1 MNPWERNWDSAAP
14 SPAAGPWARDW
25 GAGAPAA
32 PAEDLKKKLAEET
45 SAGVAGVIGAGRI
58 GDRMLEGLKQS
69 GLGVGAIFSELLPE
83 RLKRAAQEEIA
94 KRLMAQEKD
103 QASKSKEY
111 KNLEE
116 AHPIATAVGES
127 VPVVAAP
134 MLRVASGAGAGAA
147 ALNAAA
153 SSALPAAL
161 EYGTAGERAGSA
173 ATAGLSGAVGSGI
186 ASGAAKV
193 FGGVA
198 NVLTPEARRLAAL
211 AESKFNI
218 PLDAADKTGNKALQT
233 VNAALEN
240 MPVTSGAQAT
250 KNGVQRDALTREVM
264 KTLGESTDEATTAT
278 WGAAKKRIGSDFER
292 VFSKVHVNLD
302 DTKVQ
307 ANLAKVIQDSVDTLP
322 EDSAAVVVKRASQL
336 LDKIDDNGA
345 VAGKAYQAWRSQ
357 VQQQAEKTSDQWLAT
372 QLRGLYRTVDEV
384 AYKAAAD
391 VGEDGAL
398 KTARGQWKNLRT
410 IEPLVAKSEDG
421 RISPKLLREAVR
433 AKTPDFAE
441 GGGGD
446 LAELAKIARQF
457 VSDQVPNSGTAQ
469 RQLAQS
475 LVTGGTMGG
484 LGWAASGDPLTGAK
498 MAAGTMVL
506 PKAVQLALNSKA
518 GQSLL
523 MGGKALSP
531 LEQALIDRAAR
542 LGVLG
547 VANEGVQ

>member
-1 MNPWERNWDSAAP
+1 MGEGLNPWERDWGAS
-14 SPAAGPWARDW
+14 GPWAKDW
-25 GAGAPAA
+25 GAASAPIDTEG
-32 PAEDLKKKLAEET
+32 PKKRLAEET
-45 SAGVAGVIGAGRI
+45 GAMSAGLIGAGRM
-58 GDRMLEGLKQS
+58 GDNIIEGLKQ
-69 GLGVGAIFSELLPE
+69 GGMGIGAIFSELLPE
-83 RLKRAAQEEIA
+83 RMKRAAKEALTE
-94 KRLMAQEKD
+94 KLLAQEKE
-103 QASKSKEY
+103 QAAKAKEY
-111 KNLEE
+111 KHLED
-116 AHPIATAVGES
+116 AHPIATTIGEAI
-127 VPVVAAP
+127 PLAAAP
-134 MLRVASGAGAGAA
+134 MLRAASGPGAIAA
-147 ALNAAA
+147 MTNSAV
-153 SSALPAAL
+153 SSAIPAAL
-161 EYGTAGERAGSA
+161 EYGTAEERGKRGAIAG
-173 ATAGLSGAVGSGI
+173 AGGAVGTGI
-186 ASGAAKV
+186 ATAVGKA

-211 AESKFNI
+211 AEQKFNI

-302 DTKVQ
+302 DTQIQSKLG
-307 ANLAKVIQDSVDTLP
+307 AVIQDSVDTLSQ
-322 EDSAAVVVKRASQL
+322 DQAAVVVKRASQL

-357 VQQQAEKTSDQWLAT
+357 VQKQAEQSNDKWLGT
-372 QLRGLYRTVDEV
+372 QLRNLYRTVDEA
-384 AYKAAAD
+384 AYKAAAG
-391 VGEDGAL
+391 VGEDASL
-398 KTARGQWKNLRT
+398 KTARGQYKNLKT

-433 AKTPDFAE
+433 AKTSDFAE

-446 LAELAKIARQF
+446 LAELAKIARAF

-498 MAAGTMVL
+498 MAAGTMLL
-506 PKAVQLALNSKA
+506 PKAVQTALNSKA
-518 GQSLL
+518 GQGFM
-523 MGGKALSP
+523 MGERALSP
-531 LEQALIDRAAR
+531 LEQALMDRAAR
-542 LGVLG
+542 VAALGA
-547 VANEGVQ
+547 ANEVAQ